1 MNRIPSSPVNTVVI
15 ALALVVWS
23 AAPSVAQ
30 QASDGVHPATSTIA
44 DFDRHLDELTSKLDS
59 MRQQLLE
66 SQSEMDELRR
76 EVHSLREQL
85 AQRNQGQEAARDAD
99 ALRASVAQ
107 LQDETEILQAE
118 VKQHDQIKVETTSK
132 YPVRINGAIL
142 FTSTLNSGSTDNI
155 DVPIVALP
163 TPARSPSGSLSAT
176 ASQTMLGLDATGP
189 HFWGASSRA
198 DIMMDFWGAASSNSY
213 DGIFRLRT
221 GHARLEWPN
230 RSIGVAL
237 DQPMISPWQPT
248 SWSMVGE
255 PALAWSGNLWTWDPQ
270 LQYEEKKLL
279 SHHLTLGVG
288 LIGPQAPMVYLQSQ
302 PGGPS
307 ASEQSRQPGYEAR
320 LGSVW
325 SHGDHPMNFG
335 VGGYYSRQ
343 AYAYGRSVDAW
354 AATAD
359 WNLVFSQIFQ
369 LSGEAYRGRAIGGLG
384 GGTFKDYVTNIA
396 EHYFHGLDD
405 AGGWAQAKFTFSPS
419 FEANVSTGLDNG
431 FANDLRDSDQASAS
445 GWYANLARNQTVLAN
460 VVYRPRTYLLLSA
473 EFRQIN
479 SRTVAGRVSQNN
491 VLGLATGYIF

>member
-1 MNRIPSSPVNTVVI
+1 MNRVLSSPINTVAI
-15 ALALVVWS
+15 ALALAVFTAASS
-23 AAPSVAQ
+23 AAQ
-30 QASDGVHPATSTIA
+30 QGSDGVHSATSAIA
-44 DFDRHLDELTSKLDS
+44 DFDRHLDELTGKLDS
-59 MRQQLLE
+59 MRQQLQE
-66 SQSEMDELRR
+66 SQNEMDELRR

-85 AQRNQGQEAARDAD
+85 AEKSQGQEAARDVN
-99 ALRASVAQ
+99 ALRTSVAQ

-132 YPVRINGAIL
+132 YPVRINGAVL

-163 TPARSPSGSLSAT
+163 TPAHSPSGSLSAT

-189 HFWGASSRA
+189 HFWGANSRA
-198 DIMMDFWGAASSNSY
+198 DITMDFWGADSSNSY
-213 DGIFRLRT
+213 AGIFRLRT

-237 DQPMISPWQPT
+237 DQPMISPLQPT

-270 LQYEEKKLL
+270 LEYEEKNLL
-279 SHHLTLGVG
+279 SRHLALGVG
-288 LIGPQAPMVYLQSQ
+288 LIGPQAPAVYVQSQ

-307 ASEQSRQPGYEAR
+307 ASDQSRQPGYEMR

-325 SHGDHPMNFG
+325 SHRDHPMNLG

-343 AYAYGRSVDAW
+343 AYAYGHNIDAW

-359 WNLVFSQIFQ
+359 WNLVFSHAFQ

-384 GGTFKDYVTNIA
+384 GGTFKDYLTNTA
-396 EHYFHGLDD
+396 DHYFYGLND

-445 GWYANLARNQTVLAN
+445 GWYANLARNQTILAN
-460 VVYRPRTYLLLSA
+460 VIFRPKTYLLLSA

-491 VLGLATGYIF
+491 VLGLATGYVF